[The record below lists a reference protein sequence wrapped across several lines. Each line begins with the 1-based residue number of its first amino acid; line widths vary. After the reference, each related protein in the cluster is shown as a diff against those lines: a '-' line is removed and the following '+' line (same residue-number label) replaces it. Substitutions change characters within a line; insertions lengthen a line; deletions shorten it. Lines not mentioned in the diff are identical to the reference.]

1 MLSYQ
6 DIFTSSFAG
15 RLGLLYHKPMRNL
28 DNTSLMI
35 LRQIALGIVFSIL
48 LLLVF
53 FKILSEV
60 LIKDA
65 LFIDTLVLNFIYSFR
80 DPLLTNI
87 MHFVSF
93 LGGEFTLLSATI
105 IVVLLAFKKHKKEAV
120 LFAFT
125 VFFGYVFNNL
135 VKHLL
140 KVPRPDIDPLSPAG
154 FYSFPSGHAMNSL
167 IFYGLLAYFTFH
179 FTRNR
184 GLGVLVSMLSIILII
199 LIGFSRL
206 YLGLHYP
213 SDVIGGFIA
222 GFWWLTTAI
231 IIDKAW
237 TFYKIFRDRKSGR
250 VR

>member
-1 MLSYQ
+1 
-6 DIFTSSFAG
+6 
-15 RLGLLYHKPMRNL
+15 
-28 DNTSLMI
+28 MI
-35 LRQIALGIVFSIL
+35 LRQIALGIVFSLLSL
-48 LLLVF
+48 LLFLE
-53 FKILSEV
+53 ILSEV
-60 LIKDA
+60 LSKDI

-93 LGGEFTLLSATI
+93 LGGEFMLLSATV
-105 IVVLLAFKKHKKEAV
+105 IVVFLAFKQHKKEAV
-120 LFAFT
+120 LFAFI
-125 VFFGYVFNNL
+125 VLSGYVLNNAI
-135 VKHLL
+135 KYLL
-140 KVPRPDIDPLSPAG
+140 KVPRPDIDPLSATG

-184 GLGVLVSMLSIILII
+184 GLGVLVSVLSIILII

-206 YLGLHYP
+206 YLGLHYT

-222 GFWWLTTAI
+222 GFWLLTTAI
-231 IIDKAW
+231 LIDKTL
-237 TFYKIFRDRKSGR
+237 TFYKLFRGRKNGR